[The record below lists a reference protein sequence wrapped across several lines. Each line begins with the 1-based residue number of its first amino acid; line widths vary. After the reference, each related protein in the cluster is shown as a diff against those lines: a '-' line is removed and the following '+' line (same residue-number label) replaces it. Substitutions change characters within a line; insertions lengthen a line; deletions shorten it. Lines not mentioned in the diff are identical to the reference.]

1 MLQKC
6 VGNDHRARST
16 VTPPVCC
23 PWDINFLIEF
33 VYLTKFVTNTL
44 GTKTLTNKNLKKE
57 ICQMASNRELL
68 GCHVLYTKWLYTTSE
83 VRCKPT
89 QDTNCRFCEKLA
101 FSLC

>member
-1 MLQKC
+1 MLQNC

-68 GCHVLYTKWLYTTSE
+68 GCHKVALH
-83 VRCKPT
+83 
-89 QDTNCRFCEKLA
+89 NF
-101 FSLC
+101 